1 MDLEHFQ
8 NKTILFKYIYLK
20 IVATAVGSIVGGVVA
35 GVVGVLLILLAVWG
49 IKEYKKISNL
59 NDFI

>member
-1 MDLEHFQ
+1 
-8 NKTILFKYIYLK
+8 
-20 IVATAVGSIVGGVVA
+20 VATAVGSIVGGVVA

-59 NDFI
+59 NSLFIKSIL